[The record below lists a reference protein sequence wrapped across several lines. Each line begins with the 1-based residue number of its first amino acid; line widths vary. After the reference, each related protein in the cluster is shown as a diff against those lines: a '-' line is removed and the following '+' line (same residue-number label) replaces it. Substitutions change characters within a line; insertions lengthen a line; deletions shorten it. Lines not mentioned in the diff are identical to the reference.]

1 MGSLIPSENAAKTS
15 VESINRHIG
24 CCLATR
30 RRALGFTQREVDDAS
45 DLGHR

>member
-15 VESINRHIG
+15 AEFINCYIG

-30 RRALGFTQREVDDAS
+30 RRGLGFSQRELDDAS